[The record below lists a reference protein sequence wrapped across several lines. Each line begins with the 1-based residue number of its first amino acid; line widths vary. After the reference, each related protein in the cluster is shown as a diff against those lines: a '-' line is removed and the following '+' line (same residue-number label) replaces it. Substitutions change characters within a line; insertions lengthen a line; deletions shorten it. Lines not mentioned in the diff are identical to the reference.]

1 MRTVYLVDTKPDK
14 PLFASKSLASDF
26 VGFSYNETNTVGFKV
41 NNHIMNLSLY
51 DSIDEALLDYGISK
65 NGKPLL
71 KRFVAKMDNNFKI
84 EGYRAVLLDNK
95 NETKV
100 LVGLPN
106 IVNKYAKEHSKPKI
120 LAVIDKFGVY
130 DYPNYYLI
138 FTVNITNYMKHY
150 QTTNR
155 GKMFQKRLKNAL
167 KMAKTILQPKLHKFI
182 LSWDVDPIFVKSNT
196 PESVFDTFGFNK
208 LPSENKNY
216 DVYQYVFDDIDDI
229 LWG

>member
-1 MRTVYLVDTKPDK
+1 MRVVYSVDTKPGK

-26 VGFSYNETNTVGFKV
+26 IGFSYNETNTARFKV

-84 EGYRAVLLDNK
+84 EGWSVY
-95 NETKV
+95 ESKV
-100 LVGLPN
+100 LVGL
-106 IVNKYAKEHSKPKI
+106 INKYAKEHSKPKI
-120 LAVIDKFGVY
+120 LAIIDKFGVY
-130 DYPNYYLI
+130 DYPNYYLV
-138 FTVNITNYMKHY
+138 FTVNITNYMKRY

-155 GKMFQKRLKNAL
+155 GKMLQKRLKNAL
-167 KMAKTILQPKLHKFI
+167 KMAKTILQPKLYKFI